1 MNIFIVGIS
10 GKMGKALCENAH
22 RFNVTVVGGLDM
34 IPHPDYPTFARAEDV
49 DVAYDALIDFSRPET
64 LESIIYLTEKYRRP
78 CVIAT
83 TGFTPDD
90 EVKIRELSKK
100 VAVFKAANMSIG
112 IALTR
117 ELAATCHRVL
127 GDSFDVEIVEKHHNQ
142 KVDSPS
148 GTALLLAAAMPD
160 LKPVYGR
167 TGKREKGEIG
177 ISSVR
182 GGTVIG
188 VHEVGFYGE
197 NEAVTITHTAE
208 NRTMLALGAL
218 RATVA
223 LKDCKPALYTDILK
237 LC

>member
-1 MNIFIVGIS
+1 MNLFIVGIS
-10 GKMGKALCENAH
+10 GKMGKAICENAS
-22 RFNVTVVGGLDM
+22 RFDAKIVGGLDRV
-34 IPHPDYPTFARAEDV
+34 PHPCYPTFARAEDV
-49 DVAYDALIDFSRPET
+49 NVSYDALIDFSRPET
-64 LESIIYLTEKYRRP
+64 LDSIIYLTEKYRCP

-83 TGFTPDD
+83 TGFTPED
-90 EVKIRELSKK
+90 EKKIEQLSAK

-117 ELAATCHRVL
+117 ELIAACHRVL

-148 GTALLLAAAMPD
+148 GTALLLASAMPD

-167 TGKREKGEIG
+167 TGKREKGEVG

-218 RATVA
+218 KAAVGIV
-223 LKDCKPALYTDILK
+223 KCKPALYTDILK
-237 LC
+237 L